1 MESMIRRVG
10 QLYWRE
16 FVTRAHVTVVIVSIL
31 TIGVL
36 RTMNVLLFGTEPDIA
51 PYMYD
56 FNNAYAAK
64 TEFLVAQVGTIPC

>member
-1 MESMIRRVG
+1 
-10 QLYWRE
+10 
-16 FVTRAHVTVVIVSIL
+16 
-31 TIGVL
+31 
-36 RTMNVLLFGTEPDIA
+36 MNVLLFGTEPDIA